1 MSNIWGYQMSDEGLS
16 HGPSFLTLTTFASR
30 RRGMTMDG
38 AVRAGELTRKVTMPA
53 VTSALLPYTIGVVGS
68 ASLVAGPTLGVAG
81 RYVVTKGSLLYA
93 SGMTMAGTP
102 AGQELLNTS
111 TAILSSFG
119 NPPSQPMSFIE
130 AAAIF
135 YAVYGDW
142 KKPW

>member
-1 MSNIWGYQMSDEGLS
+1 MPGDNLS
-16 HGPSFLTLTTFASR
+16 YGPSFLTLTTFASR
-30 RRGMTMDG
+30 RRGMTLDG
-38 AVRAGELTRKVTMPA
+38 AARAGELTRKVTMPA
-53 VTSALLPYTIGVVGS
+53 VSAALLPYSIGVIGS
-68 ASLVAGPTLGVAG
+68 ASLIAGPAVGAAG
-81 RYVVTKGSLLYA
+81 RCAVTKGSLLYA
-93 SGMTMAGTP
+93 SGMAMAGTP

-130 AAAIF
+130 AAALF

>member
-1 MSNIWGYQMSDEGLS
+1 M
-16 HGPSFLTLTTFASR
+16 TLDS
-30 RRGMTMDG
+30 

-53 VTSALLPYTIGVVGS
+53 ISTALLPYSIGVVGS
-68 ASLVAGPTLGVAG
+68 ASILAGPPLGVAG
-81 RYVVTKGSLLYA
+81 RLAVTKGSLLYA

-102 AGQELLNTS
+102 AGQELLNAS

-130 AAAIF
+130 SAALF